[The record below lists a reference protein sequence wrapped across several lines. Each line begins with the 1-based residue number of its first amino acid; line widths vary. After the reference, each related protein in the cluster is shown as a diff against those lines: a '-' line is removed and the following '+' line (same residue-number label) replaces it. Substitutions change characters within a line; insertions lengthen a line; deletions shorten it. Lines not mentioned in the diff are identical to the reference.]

1 MACGLYLITCTDM
14 LLHDPFRTMQCQNN
28 GVLYVKRESIRFFV
42 GQYHVIGLIVGHA
55 QSTMQVMQVENNKLL
70 NNHI

>member
-42 GQYHVIGLIVGHA
+42 WTISCDRIDSRTRTINNASHA
-55 QSTMQVMQVENNKLL
+55 SGKQ
-70 NNHI
+70 